1 MKKDI
6 KEIIKKIENDDPE
19 ILGELAEIILIF
31 REKPKLNTIQVT
43 AKDIKT
49 MNKAIREKVKK

>member
-1 MKKDI
+1 MREDIGILMRRIKD
-6 KEIIKKIENDDPE
+6 NDPE

-31 REKPKLNTIQVT
+31 REKPKLDTIQVT

-49 MNKAIREKVKK
+49 MNKVIREKVKK

>member
-31 REKPKLNTIQVT
+31 RDKPKLNTIQVT
-43 AKDIKT
+43 GEDIKT

>member
-31 REKPKLNTIQVT
+31 REKPKLDTIQVT

>member
-6 KEIIKKIENDDPE
+6 KEIIKKIENNDPE

-31 REKPKLNTIQVT
+31 RDKPKLNTIQVT

>member
-1 MKKDI
+1 MREDI
-6 KEIIKKIENDDPE
+6 GILMRKIENNDPE
-19 ILGELAEIILIF
+19 VLKELAEIILIF

>member
-31 REKPKLNTIQVT
+31 RDKPKLNTIQVT
-43 AKDIKT
+43 GRDIKT
-49 MNKAIREKVKK
+49 MNQVIRKMVKK